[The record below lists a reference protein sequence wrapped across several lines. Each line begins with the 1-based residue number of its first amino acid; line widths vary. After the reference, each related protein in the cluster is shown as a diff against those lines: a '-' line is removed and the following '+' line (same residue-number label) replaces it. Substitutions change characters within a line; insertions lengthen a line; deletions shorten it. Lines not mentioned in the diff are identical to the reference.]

1 MRLLVST
8 EGCFGHELHN
18 SREDECSKA
27 LVTCWHASHSI
38 DCGCHDNIEWK
49 TKAMDES
56 SSTKSVCVAKATYE
70 GTLGDGFQ
78 RGIQQISDSD

>member
-1 MRLLVST
+1 MRLLVSI

-38 DCGCHDNIEWK
+38 DCGCHDNIE
-49 TKAMDES
+49 
-56 SSTKSVCVAKATYE
+56 
-70 GTLGDGFQ
+70 
-78 RGIQQISDSD
+78 